1 MRNVCGLDVHKD
13 SVFMCI
19 LKENGE
25 KIEIKFDVL
34 TPSLDTMCD
43 ILTHHEVQEVAMEST
58 SIYWIPIWRI
68 LCESFD
74 VKLVNPYFIK
84 QLPGR
89 KTDVKDAHWIALVLQ
104 KELVKGSFVPDPLIQ
119 ELRQYGRCISRIK
132 RNLVR
137 SEQNIDMILQR
148 CNIRLSNYV
157 SNVKGKSMQKVV
169 RAIINGE
176 SDPDVLVELIHKRTI
191 NKHGKSIIR
200 DSLSGVISGADRMM
214 LRIAREEM
222 DMYER
227 QVEEC
232 YVEMNKICD
241 EHFSEELEL
250 LTTIP
255 GVKEDSA
262 VRIIAE
268 IGTDMEAF
276 ASSASLVS
284 WAGLRP
290 RNEESAGRIKGR
302 KTLHGNKYLR
312 VLLVQCAWGAS
323 RTLSSKFHIR
333 YNSLHKR
340 MNHNKAL
347 LANARKLLVVIWNI
361 LKYKQPY
368 QPLVKAA

>member
-1 MRNVCGLDVHKD
+1 MSD
-13 SVFMCI
+13 
-19 LKENGE
+19 
-25 KIEIKFDVL
+25 
-34 TPSLDTMCD
+34 
-43 ILTHHEVQEVAMEST
+43 
-58 SIYWIPIWRI
+58 
-68 LCESFD
+68 
-74 VKLVNPYFIK
+74 
-84 QLPGR
+84 
-89 KTDVKDAHWIALVLQ
+89 
-104 KELVKGSFVPDPLIQ
+104 
-119 ELRQYGRCISRIK
+119 
-132 RNLVR
+132 
-137 SEQNIDMILQR
+137 
-148 CNIRLSNYV
+148 
-157 SNVKGKSMQKVV
+157 VKGKSMQKVV
-169 RAIINGE
+169 RVIINGE
-176 SDPDVLVELIHKRTI
+176 SDPNVLVELIHKRTI

-323 RTLSSKFHIR
+323 RTIASKFFKR

-361 LKYKQPY
+361 LKFKQPY
-368 QPLVKAA
+368 APLNEVA